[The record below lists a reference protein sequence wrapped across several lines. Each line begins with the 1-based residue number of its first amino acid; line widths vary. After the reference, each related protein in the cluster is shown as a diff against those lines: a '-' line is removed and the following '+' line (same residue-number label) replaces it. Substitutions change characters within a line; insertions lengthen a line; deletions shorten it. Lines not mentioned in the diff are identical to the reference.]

1 MRKIIYSVAT
11 LAFLCG
17 SVNAAEYAL
26 DKAHSNVGFKIKHM
40 GVSTTNGKFKEFDGV
55 IDAEGEKL
63 NKLSGVIKTASV
75 DTANEMRDKH
85 LSAPDFFDSDK
96 FPEMKFEMSE
106 FKGDKVIGNLTIKD
120 VTKAVEFDYDFG
132 GSTTDQKGK
141 EHIGFSL
148 EGKIK
153 RSDFNF
159 APNSSTAM
167 LGDDIKISIDIE
179 AIK

>member
-1 MRKIIYSVAT
+1 MS
-11 LAFLCG
+11 
-17 SVNAAEYAL
+17 
-26 DKAHSNVGFKIKHM
+26 
-40 GVSTTNGKFKEFDGV
+40 VSTTNGKFKEFDSI
-55 IDAEGEKL
+55 IDADGEKL
-63 NKLSGVIKTASV
+63 NKLSATIKTASV

-96 FPEMKFEMSE
+96 FPEMKFEMTE

-120 VTKAVEFDYDFG
+120 VTKPVELEYDFG
-132 GSTTDQKGK
+132 GTSTDPKGK

-159 APNSSTAM
+159 APNNPTAM
-167 LGDDIKISIDIE
+167 LGDEIKISVDIE

>member
-11 LAFLCG
+11 IAFL
-17 SVNAAEYAL
+17 SLSANAAEYAL

-75 DTANEMRDKH
+75 DTPNEMRDKH

-132 GSTTDQKGK
+132 GVQADQKGK

>member
-1 MRKIIYSVAT
+1 MRKIIYSVAA
-11 LAFLCG
+11 LAFLCVG
-17 SVNAAEYAL
+17 ANAAEYAL

-40 GVSTTNGKFKEFDGV
+40 GVSTTNGKFKDFDSV
-55 IDAEGEKL
+55 IDVEGEKL
-63 NKLSGVIKTASV
+63 NKLSAVIKTASI

-85 LSAPDFFDSDK
+85 LNAADFFDTDK
-96 FPEMKFEMSE
+96 FPEMKFEMTE
-106 FKGDKVIGNLTIKD
+106 FADDKVIGNLTIKD
-120 VTKAVEFDYDFG
+120 VTKPVELEYDFG
-132 GSTTDQKGK
+132 GTTTDKKGK

-159 APNSSTAM
+159 APSSPAAM
-167 LGDDIKISIDIE
+167 LGDEIKISVDIE

>member
-1 MRKIIYSVAT
+1 MRKIIYSVAAI
-11 LAFLCG
+11 AFL
-17 SVNAAEYAL
+17 SVGANAAEYAL

-55 IDAEGEKL
+55 IDADGERL

-85 LSAPDFFDSDK
+85 LNSPDFFDSDK
-96 FPEMKFEMSE
+96 FPEMKFEMTE
-106 FKGDKVIGNLTIKD
+106 FKDDKVIGNLTIKD
-120 VTKAVEFDYDFG
+120 VTKPVEFEYDFG
-132 GSTTDQKGK
+132 GTSADPKGK

-167 LGDDIKISIDIE
+167 LGDDIKITIDIE
-179 AIK
+179 AVK